1 MQKTETTVLHIEPY
15 GGFVN
20 PEYELVERDG
30 RIVDVKIAYPANYVE
45 QMLGY
50 SRDYSFL
57 PDRN

>member
-1 MQKTETTVLHIEPY
+1 
-15 GGFVN
+15 
-20 PEYELVERDG
+20 VERDG

>member
-1 MQKTETTVLHIEPY
+1 M
-15 GGFVN
+15 
-20 PEYELVERDG
+20 ERDG

>member
-1 MQKTETTVLHIEPY
+1 
-15 GGFVN
+15 
-20 PEYELVERDG
+20 
-30 RIVDVKIAYPANYVE
+30 VKIAYPANYVE